1 MARINR
7 RRFLKAS
14 GAAAVGAKMGIAG
27 ILASHQAPV
36 FAQANTV
43 HILRWNDFVPAADKV
58 LREVYVPEVQKAL
71 GLKLNVETVNANDIP
86 ARATSAIQSGNGPDI
101 LMLLNNYPHL
111 YASAAVDVSALAE
124 EITKEQGAIYA
135 PSAQLNRVGG
145 RWVSLPWSL
154 VPALIAYR
162 KSYFQEAGVKEFP
175 TTWQQYHE
183 AGKKLKAAKRPIG
196 QTLGNTFGDA
206 PTFTYP
212 MLWSFGGQEVDA
224 KGKVVIDSKETLESV
239 RFMAQFWKDAHDEGG
254 LAWDD
259 SNNNRAFLSGDISA
273 SLNGA
278 SIYVAALNGAD
289 KFKTDKGAALHTDI
303 AHAPL
308 PAGPKGQH
316 GYHTAFN
323 HMVMKYSKNAKG
335 ATEFLRW
342 AHKKENYE
350 KWFVVQK
357 GFATGP
363 TNAWEKHAMWNNDP
377 VMKPFQTA
385 PTLQKRL
392 MGYQGQPNQKAAEA
406 WNKYVVTV
414 MYAQACSGKMKPEDS
429 VKWAASELGKI
440 YT

>member
-7 RRFLKAS
+7 RKFLQYS
-14 GAAAVGAKMGIAG
+14 GAGMAG
-27 ILASHQAPV
+27 ILAAHRAPV

-58 LREVYVPEVQKAL
+58 LREVYAPEVQKAL
-71 GLKLNVETVNANDIP
+71 GIKLNVETINANDIP

-101 LMLLNNYPHL
+101 IMLLNNYPHL
-111 YASAAVDVSALAE
+111 YSSAAVDVSAVAE
-124 EITKEQGAIYA
+124 EVNKSGGGIYD
-135 PSAQLNRVGG
+135 SAKQLNHVGG
-145 RWVSLPWSL
+145 KWVSMPWSM

-162 KSYFQEAGVKEFP
+162 KSWFDEVGAKEFP
-175 TTWQQYHE
+175 KTWQQYHE
-183 AGKKLKAAKRPIG
+183 VGKKLKAAKHPIG

-212 MLWSFGGQEVDA
+212 LMWSFGGQEVDA
-224 KGKVVIDSKETLESV
+224 KGKVVIESKETIESV

-259 SNNNRAFLSGDISA
+259 SNNRAFLSGDISA

-278 SIYVAALNGAD
+278 SIYVAALNGKD
-289 KFKTDKGAALHTDI
+289 KFKTEKGAPLHTDI
-303 AHAPL
+303 LHAL

-350 KWFVVQK
+350 KWFLVQK
-357 GFATGP
+357 GFAVGP
-363 TNAWEKHAMWNNDP
+363 TREWEKHDMWKQDS
-377 VMKPFQTA
+377 VMQPFQTA
-385 PTLQKRL
+385 PQLQKRL
-392 MGYQGQPNQKAAEA
+392 MGYAGQPNQKAAEA
-406 WNKYVVTV
+406 WNKFIVTV
-414 MYAQACSGKMKPEDS
+414 MYAQACSGKSKPEEA
-429 VKWAASELGKI
+429 VKWAAGELGKI
-440 YT
+440 YTGA